1 MHQCCDQIRTELNIP
16 RYDIKDETSFPH
28 DRIEPESHHGNDLHL
43 HTRALHEPSLQ
54 DRNHLDVAGL
64 NGTLDTSMK
73 SRASRGSSGH
83 VDSHDTSHV
92 ESHDTYNFKSTGSE
106 DMFSTIRSEANN
118 ATLSDTQALKEYQ
131 QTISQQDNLVV
142 KEESE
147 SEGEVHY
154 QEPVQPEKAI
164 PKIVSQEKAVIK
176 PVQQITP
183 QPADA
188 VVNTE
193 DKLPDKQR
201 AASQQQS
208 ELDDDDDDYEDDY
221 DEYDDDGDDEG
232 GDYQPNTEQS
242 ATYRTDDDDF

>member
-1 MHQCCDQIRTELNIP
+1 
-16 RYDIKDETSFPH
+16 
-28 DRIEPESHHGNDLHL
+28 
-43 HTRALHEPSLQ
+43 
-54 DRNHLDVAGL
+54 
-64 NGTLDTSMK
+64 
-73 SRASRGSSGH
+73 
-83 VDSHDTSHV
+83 
-92 ESHDTYNFKSTGSE
+92 
-106 DMFSTIRSEANN
+106 MFSTIRSEANN

-183 QPADA
+183 QPAGA
-188 VVNTE
+188 VVTTE
-193 DKLPDKQR
+193 DKLPDKHR
-201 AASQQQS
+201 APTPASQQQS
-208 ELDDDDDDYEDDY
+208 ELDDDDDDDDYEDDY